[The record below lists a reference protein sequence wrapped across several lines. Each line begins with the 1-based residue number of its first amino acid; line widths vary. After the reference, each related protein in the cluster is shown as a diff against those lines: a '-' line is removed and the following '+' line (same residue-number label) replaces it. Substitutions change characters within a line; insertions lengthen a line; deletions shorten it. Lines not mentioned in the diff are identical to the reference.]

1 MQIEQGLQEKGE
13 IEMST
18 SKSPLKKRRR
28 RSIIA
33 FEMIR
38 LDRASGEPL
47 QQQLYR
53 QIRNELK
60 SGGFSVG
67 ASRLPSSRALAAD
80 LGISRLTV
88 NLAFSKLHAEGY
100 LRSKARS
107 GTFVAH
113 PLPETF
119 LTADKFAAERIRPGG
134 PKTYRPVEHR
144 ARISDRARA
153 IPDQRVGKQFDLG
166 ALGAGPGASLVPGL
180 PAVDE
185 FPIDIWERLRTR
197 VLAQKGAHLLRH
209 ASSRGDAD
217 LRKAI
222 ATYLCDFRGA
232 RCHPDQI
239 LIVGGMQQAMLI
251 SAMALVDPSEPVW
264 MEDPG
269 FHQARRVLI
278 LAGAKL
284 VPKPLDQEGIVIAR
298 SPKEKQPKIIH
309 VTPSHQYPLGM
320 TMSFQRRTALLDFAR
335 ANNAFIFEDDFYAE
349 FRFTGPP
356 LPCLQGIDDFGRVIY
371 AGTMSKILY
380 PSLRLGYVVA
390 PDALIDPLVKI
401 RSTMDQH
408 SSAID
413 QATLA
418 RFITEGF
425 FLSHIKRMRRVYAE
439 RREVF
444 IKQFD
449 KLLGDRFTLQVPEG
463 GLNMVAWLKREED
476 LPAISRVTREI
487 GVKPS
492 PLSFHCIRATPK
504 PAFVFGFA
512 GWTPAQIRESLIK
525 LASSL
530 RINWKS

>member
-1 MQIEQGLQEKGE
+1 
-13 IEMST
+13 MSDR
-18 SKSPLKKRRR
+18 KSLLNKRRR
-28 RSIIA
+28 HSVIA

-38 LDRASGEPL
+38 LDRTAAEPL
-47 QQQLYR
+47 HEQLYR
-53 QIRNELK
+53 QIRDELR
-60 SGGFSVG
+60 SGNFTDG
-67 ASRLPSSRALAAD
+67 ASRLPSSRALAVD

-88 NLAFSKLHAEGY
+88 NLAFSKLYGEGY

-107 GTFVAH
+107 GTFVAD

-119 LTADKFAAERIRPGG
+119 LTADK
-134 PKTYRPVEHR
+134 PKAYRPVEHR
-144 ARISDRARA
+144 PRISRRVKA

-166 ALGAGPGASLVPGL
+166 ALDAGAGISLVPGL

-185 FPIDIWERLRTR
+185 FPIDIWERLRSQ
-197 VLAQKGAHLLRH
+197 VLEQKGVHLLRH
-209 ASSRGDAD
+209 ASSRGDLD
-217 LRKAI
+217 LRKAL

-251 SAMALVDPSEPVW
+251 SAMALLDPGEPVW
-264 MEDPG
+264 IEDPG
-269 FHQARRVLI
+269 FHQARRVFI
-278 LAGAKL
+278 LAGAKV
-284 VPKPLDQEGIVIAR
+284 VPRPLDREGIVIAR
-298 SPKEKQPKIIH
+298 SPKENQPKIIH

-320 TMSFQRRTALLDFAR
+320 TMSFERRTALLDFAR
-335 ANNAFIFEDDFYAE
+335 SHNAFIFEDDFYAE

-356 LPCLQGIDDFGRVIY
+356 LPCLQGIDNFSRVIY

-390 PDALIDPLVKI
+390 PEQLIDPLVKI

-425 FLSHIKRMRRVYAE
+425 FLRHVKRMRKLYAE
-439 RREVF
+439 RREFF
-444 IKQFD
+444 IKEFS
-449 KLLGDRFTLQVPEG
+449 KLLSDRFILQIPEA
-463 GLNMVAWLKREED
+463 GLNFVAWLRSEAD
-476 LPAISRVTREI
+476 FARVARIRSEI
-487 GVKPS
+487 GIKPS
-492 PLSFHCIRATPK
+492 PLSFYCIEAKLK

-512 GWTPAQIRESLIK
+512 AWTPAQIRESLLK
-525 LASSL
+525 LASAL
-530 RINWKS
+530 K